1 MNNIKE
7 YLPAIYKDVQ
17 ETEVITDIE
26 NELFSELANSI
37 VVGKNNE
44 FILTA
49 NVDGISNYEQ
59 FLGIPL
65 TGTEDLEFRRQRVLN
80 RFSTSQVFTKK
91 SLMNKLDSL
100 LGENNYILTI
110 DYNKYELTIESSANN
125 QQWYEEILVTINSS
139 KPANILF
146 INKPAVTK
154 QIRIGESISYTQM
167 FWNYRLGTVWELGR
181 LPFTSYK
188 EMGEHK
194 IVATPSIKQE
204 LLNDIALATATDVAK
219 VRINDS
225 YLIDVFITKQ
235 SQDNVVTI
243 EYRLP
248 TSSGLTEANKIELL
262 DSENNVLTE
271 SAIYVPLLEDVILK
285 HTIKVQEG

>member
-1 MNNIKE
+1 MNNLKE
-7 YLPAIYKDVQ
+7 YLPSIYKDVQ
-17 ETEVITDIE
+17 ETDVITDIE
-26 NELFSELANSI
+26 NELFSELATSI
-37 VVGKNNE
+37 LVGKNNE
-44 FILTA
+44 FILLA
-49 NVDGISNYEQ
+49 NEDGIANYEQ

-80 RFSTSQVFTKK
+80 RFSTSQIFTKRN
-91 SLMNKLDSL
+91 LIQKLDSL
-100 LGENNYILTI
+100 LGEGNYVLSI
-110 DYNKYELTIESSANN
+110 DYNNYTLTIESSANN

-146 INKPAVTK
+146 VNKPTVSK
-154 QIRIGESISYTQM
+154 SIRIGESISYTQM
-167 FWNYRLGTVWELGR
+167 FWNYRLGTTWELGR

-225 YLIDVFITKQ
+225 YIISTFITKQ
-235 SQDNVVTI
+235 SNENIATI

-248 TSSGLTEANKIELL
+248 TSSGLTEATKIELL
-262 DSENNVLTE
+262 DSENNVLSE
-271 SAIYVPLLEDVILK
+271 SAIYVPLPEDVILK